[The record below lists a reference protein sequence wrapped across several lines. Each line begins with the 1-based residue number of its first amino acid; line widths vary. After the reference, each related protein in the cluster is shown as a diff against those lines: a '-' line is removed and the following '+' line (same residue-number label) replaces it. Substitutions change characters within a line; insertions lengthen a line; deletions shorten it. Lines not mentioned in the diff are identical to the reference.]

1 MQYGNLRLH
10 QVYACWFPW
19 ALLAGAVMYVWLRSF
34 YLPPG
39 LAEGRSVPSLVTLP
53 KL

>member
-1 MQYGNLRLH
+1 MQYGSLRLH
-10 QVYACWFPW
+10 QVYACW
-19 ALLAGAVMYVWLRSF
+19 ALLAGAVMYIWLRSF

-39 LAEGRSVPSLVTLP
+39 LAKDWSVPTLVTLP